1 MTLPASESQMP
12 EFGDIHHATMGCISE
27 FESCL
32 SIKLLMTEGWAES
45 RLADLNLWASGVGA
59 LASPNASLDRRL
71 RFQPKPRL
79 VLINLLLTLQE
90 FISSCRMHVMNETHD
105 KKENI
110 DNEAES
116 ETAPVS
122 PAESTLELTL
132 GDDSN
137 PTGSSAS
144 WFTALAYSLKTA
156 SDTSTDSSVGDE
168 LDDPHSEVTLK
179 KAMKD
184 VDDILDQLIMLGF
197 AIRKSGTVAR
207 LRKADSSF
215 EPNENEDLRK
225 HLEFI
230 LLNSAAGRQKYSE
243 ESVENTT
250 EKRMREVTPEQQ
262 HLILANLR
270 RRHRFR
276 YARRH
281 QQKLDQF
288 TIDTLVAMSK
298 PLVHTTE
305 EHQGTTP
312 RLNRSPTSDD
322 GKSLPTEDFSS
333 TTPSNAPPK
342 NLQGPEMS
350 ATTPSVPEGD
360 ILQIAIPMAAAASRV
375 SVSVATMHYPSPPP
389 ISQQMRGFKC
399 PCCYQTLPEMFQNW
413 SRWRKHLMED
423 LCPYTCPFPKCPRPE
438 VLYISRAAWRD
449 HVLQSHGAGENWECL
464 ACVGTGM
471 PNTFLSAEGFV
482 SHNRTKHTDTISE
495 DQIIALQNTCRKIIP
510 PNIAQCPLCPWPQ
523 DEKET
528 PDAVANLE
536 HVGNCIHE
544 FSLNALPWAESLV
557 GDATDPSNPALRAKV
572 EEWLKSTEEKDSAD
586 IQKINIKTF
595 VFFPTQPLPIKQEWA
610 YIPEEYFAESSKKS
624 SEVER
629 GSLSLDSDVPEVRGT
644 YSDDMSDKTSKEISE
659 QMTAEEF
666 QASMI
671 QFISDTGLDYLF
683 EEGDQFLETVAKKAA
698 ELQGMVDNQ
707 LKTKQIQDIANLAL
721 YQIVFYCD
729 NTFSMVQGNR
739 YIDQI
744 EFVRRAARLSTLLV
758 PEGYGTGLLFINDRR
773 EIDPKLNVK
782 QLEEIMKTTTLGGKT
797 RIGTR
802 LEEKILKPLVYDVI
816 KQGEKLERPILIF
829 CIIDGCASG
838 ETRTHF
844 KEAIIN
850 CIEFLTENNYPTQTV
865 RFQISRIGDD
875 SSAMDFFQEL
885 REDDELVDWLFCTSQ
900 RLDEGFRNFDPDDD
914 DLEQWILQTLM
925 GPIASLGS
933 IID

>member
-1 MTLPASESQMP
+1 
-12 EFGDIHHATMGCISE
+12 
-27 FESCL
+27 
-32 SIKLLMTEGWAES
+32 
-45 RLADLNLWASGVGA
+45 
-59 LASPNASLDRRL
+59 
-71 RFQPKPRL
+71 
-79 VLINLLLTLQE
+79 
-90 FISSCRMHVMNETHD
+90 
-105 KKENI
+105 
-110 DNEAES
+110 
-116 ETAPVS
+116 
-122 PAESTLELTL
+122 
-132 GDDSN
+132 
-137 PTGSSAS
+137 
-144 WFTALAYSLKTA
+144 
-156 SDTSTDSSVGDE
+156 
-168 LDDPHSEVTLK
+168 
-179 KAMKD
+179 MKD

-215 EPNENEDLRK
+215 KPNENEDLQK

-243 ESVENTT
+243 ENVENTT

-288 TIDTLVAMSK
+288 TINPLVAMSK

-305 EHQGTTP
+305 KHQGMIP
-312 RLNRSPTSDD
+312 RLNRSPASDD
-322 GKSLPTEDFSS
+322 GKSLPTEDFPS

-350 ATTPSVPEGD
+350 ATTPSVPEVD

-449 HVLQSHGAGENWECL
+449 HVLQSHGAGQNWECL
-464 ACVGTGM
+464 ACAGTGM
-471 PNTFLSAEGFV
+471 PNTFLSAEEFV
-482 SHNRTKHTDTISE
+482 SHNRTKHIDTISE
-495 DQIIALQNTCRKIIP
+495 DQIIVLQNTCRKIVP
-510 PNIAQCPLCPWPQ
+510 PNIPQCPLCPWPQ

-557 GDATDPSNPALRAKV
+557 RDATDPPNPALCAKV
-572 EEWLKSTEEKDSAD
+572 EEWLKSTEEKESAH

-595 VFFPTQPLPIKQEWA
+595 VFFPTQPLPIKQEWV
-610 YIPEEYFAESSKKS
+610 YIPEEYFAESSKES
-624 SEVER
+624 SDVER

-644 YSDDMSDKTSKEISE
+644 YSDDMSDKTSEEISE

-666 QASMI
+666 QASMVK
-671 QFISDTGLDYLF
+671 FINETGLDYFF
-683 EEGDQFLETVAKKAA
+683 EKGDQFLETVAKKAVQ
-698 ELQGMVDNQ
+698 LQGMVENQ
-707 LKTKQIQDIANLAL
+707 LKTKHIQDIANLAL
-721 YQIVFYCD
+721 YQLVFYCD
-729 NTFSMVQGNR
+729 DSSSMIQGTR
-739 YIDQI
+739 FIDQI
-744 EFVRRAARLSTLLV
+744 EFVRRAARISTLLV
-758 PEGYGTGLLFINDRR
+758 PEGYGTGLQFINDRR
-773 EIDPKLNVK
+773 QIDQKLNVE
-782 QLEEIMKTTTLGGKT
+782 QVEEIMKAIELRGRT
-797 RIGTR
+797 RIGTE
-802 LEEKILKPLVYDVI
+802 LQQKILQPLVYDVI
-816 KQGEKLERPILIF
+816 NKGAKLNRPILIF
-829 CIIDGCASG
+829 CITDGCATG
-838 ETRTHF
+838 ETRTYF

-850 CIEFLTENNYPTQTV
+850 CVEFLDNHGYPFQAV
-865 RFQISRIGDD
+865 RFQISQIGND
-875 SSAMDFFQEL
+875 SSAMDFLEQL
-885 REDDELVDWLFCTSQ
+885 REDDELKDWLFYTSQ
-900 RLDEGFRNFDPDDD
+900 RLDEAQRNFDLNED
-914 DLEQWILQTLM
+914 DLEQWTLQTLM
-925 GPIASLGS
+925 GPITSLES
-933 IID
+933 IRN